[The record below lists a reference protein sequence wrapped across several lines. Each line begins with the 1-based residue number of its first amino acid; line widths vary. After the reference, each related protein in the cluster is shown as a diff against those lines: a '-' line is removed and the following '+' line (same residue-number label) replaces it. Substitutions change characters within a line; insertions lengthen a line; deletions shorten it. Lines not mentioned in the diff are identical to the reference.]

1 MGFTY
6 TQLFGL
12 VSEADYPY
20 TSGNVSTFTYSG
32 SSQYD
37 GFEFLNSGLNITFK
51 IIFQF
56 GQTGTC
62 DYSPDAMD
70 TVASLRG
77 YETLP
82 RNDYAA
88 VMNHL
93 ATVGPLSVAGKQ
105 TAEKM

>member
-1 MGFTY
+1 M
-6 TQLFGL
+6 

-70 TVASLRG
+70 TVATLRG

-93 ATVGPLSVAGKQ
+93 ATVGPLSVAGKK

>member
-1 MGFTY
+1 MYSQRLG
-6 TQLFGL
+6 
-12 VSEADYPY
+12 
-20 TSGNVSTFTYSG
+20 TFWKSKKWKKK
-32 SSQYD
+32 
-37 GFEFLNSGLNITFK
+37 FF
-51 IIFQF
+51 FQF

-105 TAEKM
+105 TT

>member
-1 MGFTY
+1 MYSQRLG
-6 TQLFGL
+6 
-12 VSEADYPY
+12 
-20 TSGNVSTFTYSG
+20 TFWKSKNG
-32 SSQYD
+32 KK
-37 GFEFLNSGLNITFK
+37 K
-51 IIFQF
+51 IFFQF

-105 TAEKM
+105 TT

>member
-1 MGFTY
+1 MGQKTFNEPFSVILSSKNV
-6 TQLFGL
+6 LFRN
-12 VSEADYPY
+12 SE
-20 TSGNVSTFTYSG
+20 N
-32 SSQYD
+32 
-37 GFEFLNSGLNITFK
+37 
-51 IIFQF
+51 IFQF

-70 TVASLRG
+70 TVATLRG